1 MNWALYIPVGLV
13 AGFFS
18 GVLGIGGG
26 ILIVPAIYYIS
37 ILAGIP
43 EAQAMQQAIAT
54 SLVVM
59 IFSSLSS
66 SFTHILKK
74 GMLWSIFKWMLVG
87 ICTGAV
93 LGPLTSVNLSPK
105 TLKHTLAILEIF
117 MSLLIWIR
125 IRTQA
130 KAKEGLREP
139 IFHPLI
145 FIFLGMIISF
155 LASILGIGGGFL
167 IVPILI
173 LLHYSPHKAIATS
186 AMCVVPSS
194 FIASITYFLVA
205 KSLGYVPFYTLIN
218 LPAFVT
224 LTLSTLIATPLG
236 ALSCYRIPNR
246 PLRMVFA
253 LFLLLIGL
261 SFFIFK

>member
-1 MNWALYIPVGLV
+1 MNWALYIPVGLL

-18 GVLGIGGG
+18 GALGIGGG

-37 ILAGIP
+37 IVAGIS

-74 GMLWSIFKWMLVG
+74 GVVWKVFKWMVIG
-87 ICTGAV
+87 ICLGAI
-93 LGPLTSVNLSPK
+93 LGPLTSVRLSPK
-105 TLKHTLAILEIF
+105 TLKLTLAILEIF

-125 IRTQA
+125 LRTQV
-130 KAKEGLREP
+130 KAKEGQREA

-145 FIFLGMIISF
+145 FIFLGMIVSF

-186 AMCVVPSS
+186 AMCVVPTSLVGS
-194 FIASITYFLVA
+194 TTYFLVA
-205 KSLGYVPFYTLIN
+205 KSLGYLPFYTLIN
-218 LPAFVT
+218 LPAFAT
-224 LTLSTLIATPLG
+224 LTLCTLIATPLG
-236 ALSCYRIPNR
+236 ALCCYRIPSR
-246 PLRMVFA
+246 PLRMIFA
-253 LFLLLIGL
+253 LFLLIIGI
-261 SFFIFK
+261 SFFIYK